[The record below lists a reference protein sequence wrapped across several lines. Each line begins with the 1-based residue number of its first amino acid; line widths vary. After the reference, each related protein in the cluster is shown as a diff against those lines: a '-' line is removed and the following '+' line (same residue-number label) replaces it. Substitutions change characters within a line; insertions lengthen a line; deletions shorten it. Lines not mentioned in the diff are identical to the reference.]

1 MFAGKRR
8 YDAVALSLAD
18 SADDAIQRKQCTD
31 RLLRVNAD
39 SGEGKGLEL

>member
-18 SADDAIQRKQCTD
+18 SADDAIQRSSVLIDC
-31 RLLRVNAD
+31 
-39 SGEGKGLEL
+39 GEGTQIAERKGLEL